1 MLQLIRE
8 GNADV
13 TSMLYAFVQQCF
25 TSFAREMPVTT
36 DAVCLCATMLHL
48 HMREM
53 PTNVDAVLVAML
65 HKCEMNAIGVRVH
78 QYISSLRVDM

>member
-1 MLQLIRE
+1 
-8 GNADV
+8 
-13 TSMLYAFVQQCF
+13 
-25 TSFAREMPVTT
+25 MPVTT

-65 HKCEMNAIGVRVH
+65 HNCEMNAVGVRVDRFCFCVWICELH
-78 QYISSLRVDM
+78 LIVEDNKTY

>member
-1 MLQLIRE
+1 
-8 GNADV
+8 
-13 TSMLYAFVQQCF
+13 
-25 TSFAREMPVTT
+25 MPVTT

-65 HKCEMNAIGVRVH
+65 HNCEMNAIGVRVD
-78 QYISSLRVDM
+78 QYIFLCMWICEGHLIVEYNKTY